1 MTEFIVLIILF
12 ALSAF
17 FSASETS
24 LTTLSGIKLHIML
37 EKKIRGAGQ
46 VKQLKDNP
54 NNFLSTILIG
64 NNLVNTAA
72 AAIATSIIIQFF
84 EARGW
89 GNLGLAIGLATG
101 IITFLVLVFGE
112 IIPKTVAIRNAEKI
126 SVMVAPVVI
135 TLQFIIRPM
144 AYFIG
149 FISRPIIH
157 LFGGKTPEKGPFIT
171 EEDIHI
177 ILATGEK
184 QGVIEEEERQMIS
197 SIFDFTDTIVR
208 EVMTPR
214 PDIIAADVNS
224 SRDDIIN
231 AVIESGHSRIPVY
244 DGNLDNVTG
253 LIYAKDLLKVKG
265 KEDVREYIRTV
276 VFIPETKK
284 VAELL
289 HEMQSA
295 RTHLAIIVDE
305 YGITAGLVTLEDLV
319 EEIVGEI
326 HDEFERDEK
335 TIEKL
340 DDNTYIVDGKM
351 TIKDLNEQ
359 LGTFLPEK
367 DYDTIG
373 GYVFGELGKA
383 PSVGDSVRYENILA
397 GVERI
402 LRRRITRVKIIKL
415 PKYVEEEGVGG

>member
-1 MTEFIVLIILF
+1 MSEFIILIVLFI
-12 ALSAF
+12 LSAF
-17 FSASETS
+17 FAASETA
-24 LTTLSGIKLHIML
+24 LTTLSSLKLHLLI
-37 EKKIRGAGQ
+37 EQKARGAKL

-54 NNFLSTILIG
+54 NDFLSTILIG
-64 NNLVNTAA
+64 GNLVNTAA
-72 AAIATSIIIQFF
+72 ASIATSITIQFF

-89 GNLGLAIGLATG
+89 GNLGIAIGIATG
-101 IITFLVLVFGE
+101 ISTFLILVFGE
-112 IIPKTVAIRNAEKI
+112 IAPKTVAIRNAEKLSI
-126 SVMVAPVVI
+126 LVAPVIVA
-135 TLQFIIRPM
+135 LQFVVKPI
-144 AYFIG
+144 AYLIG
-149 FISRPIIH
+149 FLSRPIVH
-157 LFGGKTPEKGPFIT
+157 LFGGKTPDKGPFIT

-197 SIFDFTDTIVR
+197 SIFDFGDTIVR

-224 SRDDIIN
+224 SREDLIN
-231 AVIESGHSRIPVY
+231 TVIESGHSRIPVY
-244 DGNLDNVTG
+244 DGNMDNVIG
-253 LIYAKDLLKVKG
+253 LVYAKDLLKKG
-265 KEDVREYIRTV
+265 KEDVREYIRAA

-335 TIEKL
+335 TIEKI
-340 DDNTYIVDGKM
+340 DDNTYVVDGKL
-351 TIKDLNEQ
+351 TLKDLNEQ

-383 PSVGDSVRYENILA
+383 PAVGDAVRYENILI

-415 PKYVEEEGVGG
+415 PKSFEDEGVGG

>member
-1 MTEFIVLIILF
+1 MAELIILLALF

-17 FSASETS
+17 FAAAETA
-24 LTTLSGIKLHIML
+24 LTTLSTLKLHLLI
-37 EKKIRGAGQ
+37 EQKTRGAKL

-54 NNFLSTILIG
+54 NDFLSTILIG
-64 NNLVNTAA
+64 GNLVNTAA
-72 AAIATSIIIQFF
+72 ASIATSITIQFF

-89 GNLGLAIGLATG
+89 GNLGVAIGIATG
-101 IITFLVLVFGE
+101 ISTFLILVFGE
-112 IIPKTVAIRNAEKI
+112 IAPKTVAIRNAERLSI
-126 SVMVAPVVI
+126 FVAPAIVV
-135 TLQFIIRPM
+135 LQFIVKPI
-144 AYFIG
+144 AYLIG
-149 FISRPIIH
+149 FLSRPIVH

-224 SRDDIIN
+224 SREEILNTI
-231 AVIESGHSRIPVY
+231 IESGHSRIPVY
-244 DGNLDNVTG
+244 EGNMDNVTG
-253 LIYAKDLLKVKG
+253 LIYAKDLLKMKG
-265 KEDVREYIRTV
+265 KGDVRDYIRTA

-305 YGITAGLVTLEDLV
+305 YGITSGLVTLEDLV

-335 TIEKL
+335 TIEKI
-340 DDNTYIVDGKM
+340 DDNTCIVDGKL
-351 TIKDLNEQ
+351 TLKDLNEQ
-359 LGTFLPEK
+359 LGTLLPEK

-383 PSVGDSVRYENILA
+383 PAVGDAVRYENILI

-415 PKYVEEEGVGG
+415 PKSFEEEGVGG